1 MTTWQ
6 ENDLHAA
13 QLELEKESTSL
24 GIARYEKIREQRQ
37 EAETGP
43 GRKLVM
49 ESIDATAAAIMA
61 FVAEADTGKPGKRHA
76 ALKFIRHLN
85 PHALAYLTSF
95 TCVNA
100 LVADHRKAVSVAI
113 TLGHE
118 VANEINFS
126 LLREKHP
133 GLYRVVQEQLKKST
147 SARHSTAVM
156 RHVIADAEFAPED
169 DKRLYLSDK
178 DALLVGMKLIE
189 LFVEATGLVEL
200 VTVAERGKRHLLIA
214 GNQKVLDWLTKAHDS
229 AALYQPVL
237 MPMVVPPPRTHPVPL
252 GWQRQAVAGRCR
264 RCWRGLADR
273 PVFRL
278 TTTKPPDPAYRNS
291 ST

>member
-85 PHALAYLTSF
+85 PHALRHWNLNPEAP
-95 TCVNA
+95 
-100 LVADHRKAVSVAI
+100 AD
-113 TLGHE
+113 
-118 VANEINFS
+118 
-126 LLREKHP
+126 
-133 GLYRVVQEQLKKST
+133 
-147 SARHSTAVM
+147 
-156 RHVIADAEFAPED
+156 
-169 DKRLYLSDK
+169 
-178 DALLVGMKLIE
+178 
-189 LFVEATGLVEL
+189 
-200 VTVAERGKRHLLIA
+200 
-214 GNQKVLDWLTKAHDS
+214 
-229 AALYQPVL
+229 
-237 MPMVVPPPRTHPVPL
+237 
-252 GWQRQAVAGRCR
+252 
-264 RCWRGLADR
+264 
-273 PVFRL
+273 
-278 TTTKPPDPAYRNS
+278 
-291 ST
+291 

>member
-85 PHALAYLTSF
+85 PHALAYASDARLKKNIVDASASKVGDFFDRFRVREFDWDAEAIAELNPTLHPSAEHEVGGIAQEAEEVYSLMVATHANGIKTIQWEKAVPF
-95 TCVNA
+95 LIAEVQA
-100 LVADHRKAVSVAI
+100 LRKRVAD
-113 TLGHE
+113 LGGG
-118 VANEINFS
+118 A
-126 LLREKHP
+126 
-133 GLYRVVQEQLKKST
+133 
-147 SARHSTAVM
+147 
-156 RHVIADAEFAPED
+156 
-169 DKRLYLSDK
+169 
-178 DALLVGMKLIE
+178 
-189 LFVEATGLVEL
+189 
-200 VTVAERGKRHLLIA
+200 
-214 GNQKVLDWLTKAHDS
+214 
-229 AALYQPVL
+229 
-237 MPMVVPPPRTHPVPL
+237 
-252 GWQRQAVAGRCR
+252 
-264 RCWRGLADR
+264 
-273 PVFRL
+273 
-278 TTTKPPDPAYRNS
+278 
-291 ST
+291 

>member
-156 RHVIADAEFAPED
+156 RHVIADAEFAP
-169 DKRLYLSDK
+169 
-178 DALLVGMKLIE
+178 G
-189 LFVEATGLVEL
+189 T
-200 VTVAERGKRHLLIA
+200 T
-214 GNQKVLDWLTKAHDS
+214 S
-229 AALYQPVL
+229 ASTCPT
-237 MPMVVPPPRTHPVPL
+237 RT
-252 GWQRQAVAGRCR
+252 
-264 RCWRGLADR
+264 RCWWA
-273 PVFRL
+273 
-278 TTTKPPDPAYRNS
+278 
-291 ST
+291 

>member
-100 LVADHRKAVSVAI
+100 LVADHRKAVPELPQELIKPRI
-113 TLGHE
+113 TVGIAALGRGHDL
-118 VANEINFS
+118 N
-126 LLREKHP
+126 
-133 GLYRVVQEQLKKST
+133 
-147 SARHSTAVM
+147 
-156 RHVIADAEFAPED
+156 
-169 DKRLYLSDK
+169 
-178 DALLVGMKLIE
+178 KLIE
-189 LFVEATGLVEL
+189 FG
-200 VTVAERGKRHLLIA
+200 
-214 GNQKVLDWLTKAHDS
+214 
-229 AALYQPVL
+229 
-237 MPMVVPPPRTHPVPL
+237 
-252 GWQRQAVAGRCR
+252 QAVDALVGAEEKAR
-264 RCWRGLADR
+264 RLNSGEAISRLAAASDISTKGLIRSDDELAAEQQDASAQEAMVR
-273 PVFRL
+273 AAPNIASAM
-278 TTTKPPDPAYRNS
+278 TQTP
-291 ST
+291 